1 MRRET
6 KELLDDLCAQDVMQL
21 QQSAEHQ
28 YATISYSRQP
38 EVPAPTKFSPK
49 IDEQRM
55 WDDFESDQS
64 STPPLDVSSTD
75 QLDPMERQ
83 EVEFYRALDKVCMD
97 FDPTGWG
104 FEDFDVE
111 HEVDETLT
119 NVMQNLG
126 QS

>member
-1 MRRET
+1 
-6 KELLDDLCAQDVMQL
+6 
-21 QQSAEHQ
+21 
-28 YATISYSRQP
+28 
-38 EVPAPTKFSPK
+38 
-49 IDEQRM
+49 M

-75 QLDPMERQ
+75 QLDPTERQ
-83 EVEFYRALDKVCMD
+83 EAEFYRALDKVGMD

-111 HEVDETLT
+111 REVDETLT

-126 QS
+126 QSRRALFCSLMRLTI